1 MRHVIKACR
10 ARLQAVRLGAQQHQ
24 ALEEALTE
32 ACARRRLVHDHRPK
46 LAVVAYQHNLQRSD
60 GW

>member
-24 ALEEALTE
+24 ALEEALAE
-32 ACARRRLVHDHRPK
+32 ACARRRLVHDHRPQ
-46 LAVVAYQHNLQRSD
+46 LAVVAHQDNLHGGD